1 MKNNMKKT
9 KIQSIQYTMQEIW
22 QALRGDV
29 HMSKKQYN
37 RKNKSW
43 KKDING

>member
-1 MKNNMKKT
+1 MKKT

-22 QALRGDV
+22 QVLRGDV
-29 HMSKKQYN
+29 HKSKKKYN